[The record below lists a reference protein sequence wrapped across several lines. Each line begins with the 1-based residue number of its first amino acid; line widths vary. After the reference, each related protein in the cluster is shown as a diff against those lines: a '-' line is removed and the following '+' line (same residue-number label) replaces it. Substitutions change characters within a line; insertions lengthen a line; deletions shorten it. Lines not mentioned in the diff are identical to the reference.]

1 MSNDM
6 VRRIIGQGGE
16 KIREIQEVSG
26 CKIDIAQ
33 EVIQKDQCSCSLI
46 GTNENIEVAIELI
59 QQTISMPMTF
69 EVKMMIPNDM
79 VGAIIGRGG
88 MRIRRIQDES
98 RCKIDFDKNV
108 NQVQRT
114 CSIIGT
120 EENIAVAKRMIQKI
134 VQNEEKRRDL
144 PYLEYL
150 DLEFYEPLRQY
161 LNKVTK
167 DTSLHKPEKGI
178 NALKASRRN
187 GDYGNFE
194 VSSNN
199 ISIIWEI
206 F

>member
-108 NQVQRT
+108 NQVQRS
-114 CSIIGT
+114 CSFIGT
-120 EENIAVAKRMIQKI
+120 EENIAVAKRMIQEIIQIKND
-134 VQNEEKRRDL
+134 VSRRDL
-144 PYLEYL
+144 NGKQKENII
-150 DLEFYEPLRQY
+150 DI
-161 LNKVTK
+161 K
-167 DTSLHKPEKGI
+167 I
-178 NALKASRRN
+178 NIMIDGMRILK
-187 GDYGNFE
+187 
-194 VSSNN
+194 
-199 ISIIWEI
+199 WESGKYPVI
-206 F
+206 LPKKHPFFRTF